1 MAPTT
6 QLAFA
11 DVLGLDVCG
20 VVGSFRPMRAF
31 RVPVDQR
38 RAELNLAKRRW
49 IALFKKREA
58 TRRFDVWLPP
68 YPSEGHIFSCRVVGC
83 DVSTTMVSRC

>member
-20 VVGSFRPMRAF
+20 VVDSFRPMRAF
-31 RVPVDQR
+31 RARVDQR